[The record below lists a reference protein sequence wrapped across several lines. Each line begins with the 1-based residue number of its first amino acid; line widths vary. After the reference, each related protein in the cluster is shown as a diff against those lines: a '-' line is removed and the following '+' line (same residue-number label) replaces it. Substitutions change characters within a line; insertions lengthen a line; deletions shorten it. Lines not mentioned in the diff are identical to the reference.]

1 MSQHC
6 LSSSDGVIWL
16 RDLQN
21 ERFIVDGELSHL
33 SDVCTVDV
41 TNCGTIVASGG
52 RDNMFSLW
60 KVLRTDNDCD
70 SNNLV
75 NISSFRMEDT
85 VWKVTFCDGG
95 NRVAV
100 GTGGKYGNPLVVY
113 DTET

>member
-1 MSQHC
+1 M
-6 LSSSDGVIWL
+6 WL

-21 ERFIVDGELSHL
+21 ERFVFDGELSHL
-33 SDVCTVDV
+33 SDVCSVDV
-41 TNCGTIVASGG
+41 TSRGEIVASGG

-60 KVLRTDNDCD
+60 KVETTESDCVT
-70 SNNLV
+70 NKLT

-85 VWKVTFCDGG
+85 VWKVTFCDEG
-95 NRVAV
+95 RLVAV